1 MNDFSEIEDKLRK
14 LRPVPPSADL
24 MTRIERG
31 LAEARPGESLH
42 REKGSTRL
50 RERPVRLGPT
60 ARQASTAG
68 ALPREH
74 RFHFNWVSLGLGLAA
89 AAALVLFARIQL
101 DRPGKKTPALA
112 AITPAPAF
120 SSASSTAQF
129 VPAGLTQVVYRTRDE
144 GVHFPNNSEQPMRR
158 VRSHTRETLRWRN
171 PTTGASLRI
180 SYPSEEVSLT
190 PVSGQ

>member
-24 MTRIERG
+24 MTRVGRA
-31 LAEARPGESLH
+31 LAEE
-42 REKGSTRL
+42 GSTRL
-50 RERPVRLGPT
+50 RERPVRLGPM
-60 ARQASTAG
+60 ARSAPTAG
-68 ALPREH
+68 VLPREW
-74 RFHFNWVSLGLGLAA
+74 RFHFNWLSLGLGLAA

-101 DRPGKKTPALA
+101 DRPVKKTLALA

-120 SSASSTAQF
+120 SSTSSTAQF
-129 VPAGLTQVVYRTRDE
+129 VPAGLTQVVYRSRDE
-144 GVHFPNNSEQPMRR
+144 GLHFPNNSEQPMRR

-171 PTTGASLRI
+171 PTTGASLRV

>member
-24 MTRIERG
+24 MTRVERG
-31 LAEARPGESLH
+31 LAEARHGESLH
-42 REKGSTRL
+42 RGKRST
-50 RERPVRLGPT
+50 
-60 ARQASTAG
+60 STAG
-68 ALPREH
+68 VLPRER
-74 RFHFNWVSLGLGLAA
+74 RFHFNWLSLGMGLAA
-89 AAALVLFARIQL
+89 VAALVLFARIQL
-101 DRPGKKTPALA
+101 DRPVKKTPTLA
-112 AITPAPAF
+112 AITPAPTF
-120 SSASSTAQF
+120 SSTNSTAQF
-129 VPAGLTQVVYRTRDE
+129 VPAGLTQVVYHTRDE
-144 GVHFPNNSEQPMRR
+144 GLHFPNNSEQPMRR